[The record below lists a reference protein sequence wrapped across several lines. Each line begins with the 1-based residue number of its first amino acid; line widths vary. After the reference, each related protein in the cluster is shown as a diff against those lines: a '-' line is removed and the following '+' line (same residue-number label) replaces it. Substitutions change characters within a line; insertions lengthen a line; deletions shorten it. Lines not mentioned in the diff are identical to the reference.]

1 MNGVH
6 VRSRLPGTL
15 VHSLAA
21 VVMIVEAKTFYV
33 HVPVSKAIAMV
44 YACTTYT

>member
-6 VRSRLPGTL
+6 VRSTLPGTL